1 MEMCMIF
8 QLITILLINLIN
20 FSLVELIYI
29 YIYIYIYPFKISL
42 DKCSG
47 SSDALFL
54 KICVSKDINVKA
66 FSMITN
72 KN

>member
-29 YIYIYIYPFKISL
+29 YIYIYPFKISL

-47 SSDALFL
+47 SSDALLL

>member
-1 MEMCMIF
+1 MIF

-29 YIYIYIYPFKISL
+29 YIYIYPFKISL

-47 SSDALFL
+47 SSDALLL

>member
-29 YIYIYIYPFKISL
+29 YIYICPFKISL

-47 SSDALFL
+47 SSDALLL

>member
-1 MEMCMIF
+1 MIF

-20 FSLVELIYI
+20 FSQSCWANIYI
-29 YIYIYIYPFKISL
+29 YIYIYIYSL
-42 DKCSG
+42 DKCRG
-47 SSDALFL
+47 SSGALFL

-66 FSMITN
+66 FSMTTN

>member
-29 YIYIYIYPFKISL
+29 YIYPFKISL

-47 SSDALFL
+47 SSDALLL